1 MDVVV
6 FGASRLASLAWA
18 VLTAD
23 GRHRVVAFTV
33 DRSYLAEEEKHG
45 LPVVPFEELERH
57 FPPRATALV
66 APLGRHT
73 ATGLAAE
80 RRRAASVRG
89 YASLSHVS
97 ARATVAPGVTV
108 GTNCM
113 IYDGAVVESFV
124 TLGDDIMVRG
134 SCHLSHHV
142 AIAGSCFLA
151 PRVTLA
157 GGVTVG
163 ERCFI
168 GIGAIVHSNVRIAPG
183 CVVAAGARL
192 TRDTEPDGVYAG
204 APAIRRAIP
213 PGRIGQL

>member
-1 MDVVV
+1 MDVIV
-6 FGASRLASLAWA
+6 FGTSRQASLAWA

-23 GRHRVVAFTV
+23 GPHRVVAFTV
-33 DRSYLAEEEKHG
+33 DRSYLVESEKHG
-45 LPVVPFEELERH
+45 LPVVAFEELEQH
-57 FPPRATALV
+57 FSPQTTALIV
-66 APLGRHT
+66 PLGRHT

-80 RRRAASVRG
+80 RRRAASDRG
-89 YASLSHVS
+89 YRPISHVS
-97 ARATVAPGVTV
+97 ARAIVAPRVTP
-108 GTNCM
+108 GANCM
-113 IYDGAVVESFV
+113 VYDGAVVELFV
-124 TLGDDIMVRG
+124 TLGDDTVVRG

-157 GGVTVG
+157 GGVAVG

-183 CVVAAGARL
+183 CVIAAGARI

-204 APAIRRAIP
+204 APATRRTIP
-213 PGRIGQL
+213 PGRITRL